1 MTKFRT
7 MDRALALRCKLARED
22 GREITVSYRN
32 GRGIARVTG
41 MVRSVRPNTDRRAK
55 PFWDVT
61 MVPHFPVSGHSGERS
76 GEDARGGQ
84 K

>member
-7 MDRALALRCKLARED
+7 MDRALALRCKLAREE

-55 PFWDVT
+55 PF
-61 MVPHFPVSGHSGERS
+61 
-76 GEDARGGQ
+76 
-84 K
+84 